1 MPSATGVAEE
11 QPVGDQQDQGA
22 TDGGAPG
29 GGVEE
34 LVVDGAVEE
43 LGGEPAAEEGAHD
56 ADDGRADQTARV
68 TAGEKELGDGSGEK
82 PEDDPAHDAHGAV
95 LAFRC
100 AGCRAGLPVWLLYRA
115 VGGKPHAGGVRGT
128 ARTRP

>member
-1 MPSATGVAEE
+1 MWPRGTRSRSARTATPNSKPAGVSPTRSHRPPASPTAEPSSASSAPCVRTERRRPFRIPSATGVAEE

-43 LGGEPAAEEGAHD
+43 LGGEP
-56 ADDGRADQTARV
+56 
-68 TAGEKELGDGSGEK
+68 
-82 PEDDPAHDAHGAV
+82 
-95 LAFRC
+95 
-100 AGCRAGLPVWLLYRA
+100 
-115 VGGKPHAGGVRGT
+115 
-128 ARTRP
+128 